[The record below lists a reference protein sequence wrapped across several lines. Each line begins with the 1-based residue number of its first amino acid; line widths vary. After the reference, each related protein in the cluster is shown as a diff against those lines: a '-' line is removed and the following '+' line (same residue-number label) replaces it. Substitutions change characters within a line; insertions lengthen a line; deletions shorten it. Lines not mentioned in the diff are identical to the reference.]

1 MRMGKR
7 RTRARSRGLT
17 LVEIS
22 LVIVIVSILA
32 VLAVVGYRRY
42 RARARLSEATNMMAA
57 IQTAQH
63 EFKSER
69 GIFANVS
76 QDLDSL
82 YPNANPGTQRTQWGG
97 PCNNC
102 ANGDVH
108 AWQKLKITAPGPVMF
123 GYATISGV
131 GGEST
136 VAAPNKLTGGGNAPI
151 AEAIGNLPRKI
162 GATEPF
168 YVAIAVGDT
177 DGNGVRCAVLSTSH
191 TNELVVTNEGE

>member
-1 MRMGKR
+1 M
-7 RTRARSRGLT
+7 T

-42 RARARLSEATNMMAA
+42 RAHARLSEATNMMAA
-57 IQTAQH
+57 IQAAQH

-69 GIFANVS
+69 GVFANVS

-82 YPNANPGTQRTQWGG
+82 YPNANPGPHRTQWGG

-102 ANGDVH
+102 ANGDVY
-108 AWQKLKITAPGPVMF
+108 AWMKLKIHAPGPVMF
-123 GYATISGV
+123 GYATTSGIGGQPMVSPPSNV
-131 GGEST
+131 G
-136 VAAPNKLTGGGNAPI
+136 PGNAPI
-151 AEAIGNLPRKI
+151 DQAISDLPEKI

-177 DGNGVRCAVLSTSH
+177 DGNGVRCAVLGTSH
-191 TNELVVTNEGE
+191 TNQLVITNEGE

>member
-1 MRMGKR
+1 M
-7 RTRARSRGLT
+7 T

-42 RARARLSEATNMMAA
+42 RARARLSEATNMMAS

-69 GIFANVS
+69 GVFANVS
-76 QDLDSL
+76 QSLDAL
-82 YPNANPGTQRTQWGG
+82 YPNANPGPHLTQWGG

-102 ANGDVH
+102 ANGDVY
-108 AWQKLKITAPGPVMF
+108 AWQKLKVHAPGPVMF
-123 GYATISGV
+123 GYATVSGI

-136 VAAPNKLTGGGNAPI
+136 VRPPDGLTDSGNAATHEVI
-151 AEAIGNLPRKI
+151 NDLPQKI

-168 YVAIAVGDT
+168 YVAIAIGDT
-177 DGNGVRCAVLSTSH
+177 DGNGVRCAVLGTSH
-191 TNELVVTNEGE
+191 TNQLVITNEGE

>member
-1 MRMGKR
+1 M
-7 RTRARSRGLT
+7 T

-42 RARARLSEATNMMAA
+42 RARARLSEATNMMAS

-69 GIFANVS
+69 GVFANVS
-76 QDLDSL
+76 QSLDAL
-82 YPNANPGTQRTQWGG
+82 YPNANPGPHLTQWGG

-102 ANGDVH
+102 ANGDVY
-108 AWQKLKITAPGPVMF
+108 AWQKLKIHAPGPVMF
-123 GYATISGV
+123 GYATVSGI

-136 VAAPNKLTGGGNAPI
+136 VPPPDGFTNGGSTQIP
-151 AEAIGNLPRKI
+151 EAISGLSDLI
-162 GATEPF
+162 GPTEPF

-177 DGNGVRCAVLSTSH
+177 DGNGVRCAVLGTSH
-191 TNELVVTNEGE
+191 SNQLVITNEGE